1 METNKLTRRDWF
13 RLRVQ
18 PPNQTQTARPHAMGE
33 HVLKQIDLPTNH
45 DGMEMALLPPVREAL
60 LSASQI
66 EALFADIAILA
77 TNVVLMQ
84 RMNGSPRATA
94 TSVSA
99 NEQLS
104 AAQTAFLEGNVQR
117 VQIRYRWEETAWIDT
132 LERKANEF
140 RLVRIA
146 HCG

>member
-1 METNKLTRRDWF
+1 
-13 RLRVQ
+13 
-18 PPNQTQTARPHAMGE
+18 
-33 HVLKQIDLPTNH
+33 
-45 DGMEMALLPPVREAL
+45 MALLPPVREAL